1 MKFTALHLSKPTLQS
16 LEEMGFTKM
25 TQIQEQA
32 IPILL
37 KGRDLIGQADTG
49 TGKTAAFAIPAIEQ
63 LKDDT
68 KEIQVLVLCPTR
80 ELACQVA
87 DQFTQLMKHREGFT
101 CVPIYGGQKISIQLK
116 LIKNH
121 PQVIVGTPGRVL
133 DHVRQG
139 SLRLRSVRMVI
150 LDEADKMLEMGF
162 KDDIE
167 HVVKATPNRKQTC
180 LFSATMQPLIL
191 QLAQKYQNKAQH
203 INLCKNKEEEL
214 KIKQVYCEVAPDLK
228 IEAIKRLLAFYRIRS
243 ALIFCN
249 TRTQVNSVFHHLKEA
264 GFSVASLHGDLEQ
277 RKRDAVMRKFREGE
291 ARILVAT
298 DIAARGIDVD
308 DIEAVFNYNLPRDSQ
323 DYVHRIGRT
332 GRAGKTG
339 MAFSLVVP
347 FELKHLK
354 EIITKQKLAIHRES
368 IPSIR
373 SLEISSLEVLQN
385 ILIDSTISISTSK
398 QFMKDIK
405 KIQAEA
411 SPDDDVVALFMKK
424 MLQKKTH
431 VFGAGF
437 EAAIH

>member
-1 MKFTALHLSKPTLQS
+1 
-16 LEEMGFTKM
+16 
-25 TQIQEQA
+25 
-32 IPILL
+32 
-37 KGRDLIGQADTG
+37 
-49 TGKTAAFAIPAIEQ
+49 
-63 LKDDT
+63 
-68 KEIQVLVLCPTR
+68 
-80 ELACQVA
+80 
-87 DQFTQLMKHREGFT
+87 
-101 CVPIYGGQKISIQLK
+101 
-116 LIKNH
+116 
-121 PQVIVGTPGRVL
+121 
-133 DHVRQG
+133 
-139 SLRLRSVRMVI
+139 MVI

-167 HVVKATPNRKQTC
+167 QVVKSTPNRKQTC
-180 LFSATMQPLIL
+180 LFSATMQPIIL
-191 QLAQKYQNKAQH
+191 ELAKKYQNTAQH
-203 INLCKNKEEEL
+203 INLVKNKEEEL
-214 KIKQVYCEVAPDLK
+214 KIKQIYCEVAQDLK
-228 IEAIKRLLAFYRIRS
+228 VEAIKRLLAFYRVRS

-249 TRTQVNSVFHHLKEA
+249 TRTQVNSVFDRLKEA

-277 RKRDAVMRKFREGE
+277 RKRDAVMRKFRDGE

-308 DIEAVFNYNLPRDSQ
+308 DIEVVINYSLPRDSQ

-354 EIITKQKLAIHRES
+354 EIITQQKLAIHRES

-373 SLEISSLEVLQN
+373 SLNISSLEVLQN
-385 ILIDSTISISTSK
+385 VLIDSTISMSTSK

-411 SPDDDVVALFMKK
+411 TEADDVVDLFMKK
-424 MLQKKTH
+424 LLQKKTN

-437 EAAIH
+437 EVITH